1 MLWSKQLFRSQDLLG
16 LPIGKKTAMDSITRL
31 LRNLTYRNVQ
41 ILLLCLQK
49 IIKQPDSFFTYPFK
63 TFCQNLNPR
72 ATPPASHKPAQQSCS
87 GCQSCY
93 FSLFQHGLT
102 PPLPEPCLTCAHTRA
117 HTHKCTHTEAH
128 VCTHADTRF
137 FRSLMQPKYPCSEHS
152 DSWAAVSCLHF
163 VLSI

>member
-1 MLWSKQLFRSQDLLG
+1 
-16 LPIGKKTAMDSITRL
+16 MDSITRL
-31 LRNLTYRNVQ
+31 LHNLTYRNVQ

-117 HTHKCTHTEAH
+117 HTQVHTHRGTCVHTCRHTLFQEP
-128 VCTHADTRF
+128 HAAKVSLLRAFRF
-137 FRSLMQPKYPCSEHS
+137 LS
-152 DSWAAVSCLHF
+152 SC
-163 VLSI
+163 VLPSFCAEYLRT